1 MAKCHYLRDMRRFII
16 FMLLFASLSA
26 NVSAQ
31 AEKVISIETDA
42 TQMLLYVH
50 KNGEV
55 SFYHYGQKFD
65 NPEQVLGYKSYRRA
79 DYGTEPH
86 AYPARGGRHF
96 NQSALAVKYAD
107 GEMNTELRY
116 AGHKVEKVGESV
128 IRTSVDLADAKTAVK
143 VKLIYDAYPAEDVI
157 VAHSEITNGGKKP
170 IVMESYASSAIN
182 IHADSYLLTHFY
194 GSWAREMQVKRELLT
209 PGIKSIRSIKGTR
222 TTHTENPSFMLS
234 LNTSEFS
241 ENHGEVI
248 AGALAWSGNYSLDF
262 QVDET
267 EMLSV
272 ISGAGTPGADYELKS
287 GKTFQTPDMIYTF
300 SAEGAGKASRNLH
313 TWARRHYLYDS
324 SMMCPTLLNNWEG
337 TYFDFNEES
346 LKEIIDNVASM
357 GLEMFVLDD
366 GWFGG
371 KDYPR
376 NGSNQGLGDWQI
388 VEEKLPNGVS
398 AIADYAHSKGLK
410 FGIWIEP
417 EMVNPK
423 SHLAQDHPEW
433 IVGEKGREITTIRN
447 QWLLDLTNPE
457 VQDFVFGVFDSTMQ
471 LAEGID
477 YIKWDCNR
485 HVENYG
491 SQHLG
496 KEQSHFW
503 WDYVQGLYSVYR
515 RIREKYPD
523 VIVQS
528 CASGGGR
535 MDYGAL
541 HYCNEAWTSDNT
553 EALSR
558 VFIQYGTN
566 LIYPSIACG
575 SHVSAVPNHQTNN
588 VTPLKFRFDIACSER
603 LGMELQPA
611 HMTEEEKAFAREA
624 IASFKEY
631 RDLVFYGDL
640 YRLGSPY
647 DSDFYSLM
655 YVSPDK
661 KRAVVF
667 AYTIKYQGR
676 TLKPV
681 FRLDGL
687 SDDFSYSIKELN
699 VEKSCFWGSG
709 KTFTG
714 SYLKN
719 HGINPEMPKLYSS
732 AVFYLEAE

>member
-1 MAKCHYLRDMRRFII
+1 MKRIYLI
-16 FMLLFASLSA
+16 LLFLTSGVLAGMSA
-26 NVSAQ
+26 EPQ
-31 AEKVISIETDA
+31 VISVETDDS
-42 TQMLLYVH
+42 QMLLYVQ

-55 SFYHYGQKFD
+55 SFYHYGKKID
-65 NPEQVLGYKSYRRA
+65 SPEQVLGYQSYRRW
-79 DYGTEPH
+79 DYGTEPP
-86 AYPARGGRHF
+86 AYPARGGRYF
-96 NQSALAVKYAD
+96 NQSALAVKYAT
-107 GEMNTELRY
+107 GELNTELVY
-116 AGHKVEKVGESV
+116 ADHETKAVSEGIV
-128 IRTSVDLADAKTAVK
+128 RTVVKMEDPKTHLAVS
-143 VKLIYDAYPAEDVI
+143 LYYDAYQDEDVI
-157 VAHSEITNGGKKP
+157 VSHSEITNGGRKP
-170 IVMESYASSAIN
+170 VVLESYASSAIN
-182 IHADSYLLTHFY
+182 VHASKYLLTHFY

-209 PGIKSIRSIKGTR
+209 YGIKSIRSIKGVR

-234 LNTSEFS
+234 LDASEFN

-248 AGALAWSGNYSLDF
+248 AGALAWSGNYSIDF
-262 QVDET
+262 QIDET

-272 ISGAGTPGADYELKS
+272 VSGAGTPGADYELKP
-287 GKTFQTPDMIYTF
+287 GKTFHTPDMVYTF

-313 TWARRHYLYDS
+313 SWARRHYLYDS

-337 TYFDFNEES
+337 TYFRFNEEI

-376 NGSNQGLGDWQI
+376 NGSSQGLGDWQV

-423 SHLAQDHPEW
+423 SRLAENHPDW
-433 IVGEKGREITTIRN
+433 IVGEKGREFTTIRS
-447 QWLLDLTNPE
+447 QWLLDMTNPE

-485 HVENYG
+485 HMENVG
-491 SQHLG
+491 SGYLG
-496 KEQSHFW
+496 EDQSHFW
-503 WDYVQGLYSVYR
+503 WDYNQGLYSVYR

-523 VIVQS
+523 VIIQS
-528 CASGGGR
+528 CSSGGGR

-558 VFIQYGTN
+558 VFIQYGAN
-566 LIYPSIACG
+566 LIYPAIVCG
-575 SHVSAVPNHQTNN
+575 SHVSAVPNHQTQN
-588 VTPLKFRFDIACSER
+588 VTPLKFRFDVACSER
-603 LGMELQPA
+603 LGMELQPSD
-611 HMTEEEKAFAREA
+611 MTEEERQFARKA

-631 RDLVFYGDL
+631 RDLVYYGDL
-640 YRLGSPY
+640 YRLCSPY
-647 DSDFYSLM
+647 EGDHYALM
-655 YVSPDK
+655 YVSEDK

-667 AYTIKYQGR
+667 TYTIKYQGR
-676 TLKPV
+676 TLKPA
-681 FRLDGL
+681 FRLEGL
-687 SDDFSYSIKELN
+687 SDELEYTVRELN
-699 VEKSCFWGSG
+699 VEKSCFWGHG

-719 HGINPEMPKLYSS
+719 FGINPDIPKLYSS
-732 AVFYLEAE
+732 AVFYLEAQ

>member
-1 MAKCHYLRDMRRFII
+1 MKISRILLSLIVFAA
-16 FMLLFASLSA
+16 MLSSA
-26 NVSAQ
+26 YAQ
-31 AEKVISIETDA
+31 DDKVISVETDA
-42 TQMLLYVH
+42 TQMLLYVQ

-65 NPEQVLGYKSYRRA
+65 DPQQVIGYKSYRRG
-79 DYGTEPH
+79 DYGTEPP
-86 AYPARGGRHF
+86 AYPVRGGRHF
-96 NQSALAVKYAD
+96 NQSALAVRYHT
-107 GEMNTELRY
+107 GEMNTLLKY
-116 AGHKVEKVGESV
+116 IGHGVEKLPDGAV
-128 IRTSVDLADAKTAVK
+128 RTVVNMQDEKTALD

-157 VAHSEITNGGKKP
+157 VSHAEITNGSRKD
-170 IVMESYASSAIN
+170 ITMESYASSALN
-182 IHADSYLLTHFY
+182 LHASDYLLTHFY
-194 GSWAREMQVKRELLT
+194 GSWAREFQVRNELLT

-234 LNTSEFS
+234 LNTKEFN

-248 AGALAWSGNYSLDF
+248 AGALAWPGNYSIDF

-267 EMLSV
+267 ERLS
-272 ISGAGTPGADYELKS
+272 IIAGAGTPGADYRLKP
-287 GKTFQTPDMIYTF
+287 GKMFRTPDMIYTF
-300 SAEGAGKASRNLH
+300 TSKGAGQASRNLH
-313 TWARRHYLYDS
+313 SWARRHYLYDA

-337 TYFDFNEES
+337 TYFKFNEES

-376 NGSNQGLGDWQI
+376 NSANQGLGDWQI

-423 SHLAQDHPEW
+423 SHLAQDHPDW
-433 IVGEKGREITTIRN
+433 IVGEQGREITTIRN
-447 QWLLDLTNPE
+447 QWLLDMTNPK

-491 SQHLG
+491 SQYLD
-496 KEQSHFW
+496 EDQSHFW
-503 WDYVQGLYSVYR
+503 WDYVQGLYSVYER
-515 RIREKYPD
+515 VREKYPD
-523 VIVQS
+523 VIIQS

-541 HYCNEAWTSDNT
+541 SYCNEAWTSDNT

-566 LIYPSIACG
+566 MIYPSIVCG
-575 SHVSAVPNHQTNN
+575 SHVSAVPNHQTKN

-603 LGMELQPA
+603 LGMELQPVN
-611 HMTEEEKAFAREA
+611 MTEEEKKFAREA

-640 YRLGSPY
+640 YRLSSPY

-676 TLKPV
+676 TLKPL
-681 FRLDGL
+681 FRLEGL
-687 SDDFSYSIKELN
+687 SEDMTYSIRELN
-699 VEKSCFWGSG
+699 VSKSCFWGSG
-709 KTFTG
+709 RSFTG

-719 HGINPEMPKLYSS
+719 HGINPEMPHLYSS
-732 AVFYLEAE
+732 AIFYLEAE